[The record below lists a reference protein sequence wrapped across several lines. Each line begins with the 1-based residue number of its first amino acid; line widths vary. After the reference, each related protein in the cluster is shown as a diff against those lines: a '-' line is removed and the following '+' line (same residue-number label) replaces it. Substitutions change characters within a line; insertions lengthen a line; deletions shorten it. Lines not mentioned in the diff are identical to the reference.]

1 MAAGVALKVA
11 NLGSL
16 VRSAEAPRFSEGK
29 HVTSAPHQYV
39 RTSLAEKIIPMRSQP
54 ESSTQ
59 EVLAGLVE
67 RVTFHNAENG
77 FCVLRANAR
86 GHRDLVTV
94 VGHAAAVAAGE
105 WITASGEW
113 VNDRVHG
120 QQFKARFLRTSAPN
134 TLIGIEKYLASGMI
148 RGIGPVYAKKLV
160 RIFGDKVFD
169 IIEAQPDRLR
179 QVDGIGPVRAG
190 RIAAAWAEQKI
201 VREIMVF
208 LHSHGVG
215 TARAVRIFKT
225 YGVDAMQVMSQNPYR
240 LARDIRGIGFK
251 TADAIAMKLGIEKT
265 AMIRIRSGIS
275 YALAE
280 AMNEGHCGLPT
291 DELASLAE
299 KLLGA
304 PVGLV
309 RTALSLEL
317 AEGNVVADT
326 IGETPCIFLARLH
339 RAEHAIGERLIRL
352 LHGPLPWRRI
362 DSDKALPWVEARVGF
377 AFAESQRTA
386 VKLAVASKV
395 LVITGGPG
403 VGKTTIVKAILRILA
418 AKGVTLLLC
427 APTGRA
433 AKRMSEATGFEAK
446 TVHRLLEVDPKSGGG
461 FKRGEDNPLDCE
473 LLIIDE
479 TSMVDVILMQALLK
493 AIPNRAALLIVGDID
508 QLPSV
513 GPGQVLSDVI
523 SSGAI
528 PVIRLTEVFRQA
540 AQSRIITNAHRIN
553 QGGIPDLAAPGTDSD
568 FYFVSVE
575 QPEVA
580 VQRIIELVKTRIPR
594 RFGLNPIRDIQ
605 VLCPMNRGGV
615 GARSLNIEL
624 QGALNPAPDRKI
636 DRFGWTFAPGDKVMQ
651 IENDYDKDVYNG
663 DIGYIDALDVDAG
676 ELTASF
682 DGHSVTYG
690 FGELDALVPA
700 YAASIH
706 KSQGS
711 EYPAVVIPVMTQH
724 YPMLQRNLLYT
735 GVTRGKKLV
744 VLVGQKK
751 AVAIAVRNV
760 SGRRRWSKLSE
771 WLASSNPPNIDKKKN
786 QR

>member
-1 MAAGVALKVA
+1 MK
-11 NLGSL
+11 
-16 VRSAEAPRFSEGK
+16 P
-29 HVTSAPHQYV
+29 
-39 RTSLAEKIIPMRSQP
+39 QP
-54 ESSTQ
+54 VSSTQ

-77 FCVLRANAR
+77 FCVLRAKVR

-94 VGHAAAVAAGE
+94 VGHAATIAAGE

-113 VNDRVHG
+113 VNDRTHG
-120 QQFKARFLRTSAPN
+120 QQFKARFLRTSAPS
-134 TLIGIEKYLASGMI
+134 TVDGIEKYLASGMI

-160 RIFGDKVFD
+160 RVFGDKVFD
-169 IIEAQPDRLR
+169 VIEAEPHRLR
-179 QVDGIGPVRAG
+179 EVEGIGPVRAS
-190 RIAAAWAEQKI
+190 RITAAWAEQKI

-225 YGVDAMQVMSQNPYR
+225 YGADAVQVMSENPYR

-251 TADAIAMKLGIEKT
+251 TADAIAMKLGIERT
-265 AMIRIRSGIS
+265 AMIRIRAGIS
-275 YALAE
+275 YALTE

-291 DELASLAE
+291 EELAPLAE
-299 KLLGA
+299 KLLEV
-304 PVGLV
+304 PVELV
-309 RTALSLEL
+309 RTALGLEL
-317 AEGNVVADT
+317 TEGTVVADYV
-326 IGETPCIFLARLH
+326 GDTPCIFLAGLH
-339 RAEHAIGERLIRL
+339 RAEHGIADRLTRL
-352 LHGPLPWRRI
+352 LNGPLPWPWI
-362 DSDKALPWVEARVGF
+362 DPEKALPWVEARVGL
-377 AFAESQRTA
+377 ALAESQRTA
-386 VKLAVASKV
+386 VKLALMSKV

-418 AKGVTLLLC
+418 AKGVRLLLC

-433 AKRMSEATGFEAK
+433 AKRMSEAAGFEAK
-446 TVHRLLEVDPKSGGG
+446 TIHRLLEVDPKGGG
-461 FKRGEDNPLDCE
+461 FKRGDDNPLDCD
-473 LLIIDE
+473 LLVVDE
-479 TSMVDVILMQALLK
+479 TSMVDVMLMQALLK
-493 AIPNRAALLIVGDID
+493 AVPDRAALLIVGDID

-523 SSGAI
+523 TSGALPI
-528 PVIRLTEVFRQA
+528 IRLTEVFRQA

-553 QGGIPDLAAPGTDSD
+553 QGGIADLGPPGTESD

-575 QPEVA
+575 QLEVE
-580 VQRIIELVKTRIPR
+580 VQRIIEVVKTRIPR
-594 RFGLNPIRDIQ
+594 RFGLDPIRDIQ

-624 QGALNPAPDRKI
+624 QAALNPADDRKI
-636 DRFGWTFAPGDKVMQ
+636 ERFGWTFAPGDKVMQ

-663 DIGYIDALDVDAG
+663 DVGYIDAVDSDAG
-676 ELTASF
+676 ELIVSF

-771 WLASSNPPNIDKKKN
+771 WLASK
-786 QR
+786 